1 MTQKIITID
10 GPSGSGK
17 GTIAALLAKKLGWQ
31 VLDSGALYRL
41 VGFAARN
48 KGLDFSN
55 EAALANI
62 AEKLDVVFDGGKIFL
77 NKQDVTDSIRSET
90 AGNDASKVAAVPA
103 VRDALLKWQQQ
114 QCASEHGLVADGR
127 DMGTVVF
134 PHAPLKFFLTASAEE
149 RANRRY
155 KQLKEK
161 GMSANLAHLIEK
173 IRERD
178 ERDMSRSAAPLR
190 PADDAI
196 DIESSNLTIDEVME
210 KILRNVAEVFRQEE
224 IS

>member
-1 MTQKIITID
+1 MIQKIITID

-41 VGFAARN
+41 VGLAARN

-103 VRDALLKWQQQ
+103 VRDALLKWQQ

>member
-41 VGFAARN
+41 VGLAARN

-55 EAALANI
+55 ESALADV
-62 AEKLDVVFDGGKIFL
+62 AEKLDVVFEDGKIFL
-77 NKQDVTDSIRSET
+77 YKQDVTDSIRSET
-90 AGNDASKVAAVPA
+90 AGNDASIVAAVPA
-103 VRDALLKWQQQ
+103 VRDALLKWQQ

>member
-41 VGFAARN
+41 VGLAARN
-48 KGLDFSN
+48 KGLDFSDDS
-55 EAALANI
+55 ALAEV
-62 AEKLDVVFDGGKIFL
+62 AEKLDVVFKDGKVFL
-77 NKQDVTDSIRSET
+77 EKQEVTDSIRSES

-103 VRDALLKWQQQ
+103 VRDALLRWQQQ
-114 QCASEHGLVADGR
+114 SASEQGLVADGR

-210 KILRNVAEVFRQEE
+210 KILRDVAEVFKQEQ

>member
-55 EAALANI
+55 ESALADV
-62 AEKLDVVFDGGKIFL
+62 AEKLDVVFEDGKIFL
-77 NKQDVTDSIRSET
+77 YKQDVTDSIRSET
-90 AGNDASKVAAVPA
+90 AGNDASIVAAVPA
-103 VRDALLKWQQQ
+103 VRDALLKWQQ

>member
-1 MTQKIITID
+1 VIQKIITID

-103 VRDALLKWQQQ
+103 VRDALLKWQQ

>member
-1 MTQKIITID
+1 MIQKIITID

-103 VRDALLKWQQQ
+103 VRDALLKWQQ